1 MGKNIDKKISK
12 NVRSEYSQNLFD
24 HAKQSATDALETAS
38 KRKIQKAAEATGDLI
53 RNKIADE
60 ISRVSKTSPQNNSET
75 KKQIKKKYLEKDIY
89 LQNKDRKLLMI

>member
-1 MGKNIDKKISK
+1 MSFAKNMGKNIDKKISK

-24 HAKQSATDALETAS
+24 HAEQSATDALETAS

-75 KKQIKKKYLEKDIY
+75 NQK
-89 LQNKDRKLLMI
+89 